1 MPPPEA
7 YRSETLHLQ
16 SARHKGVTQTP
27 PYSLQGGIKT
37 GKKSY
42 RILSLCTSL

>member
-16 SARHKGVTQTP
+16 SADTKELHKHLRIHFKVELKQE
-27 PYSLQGGIKT
+27 
-37 GKKSY
+37 KKK
-42 RILSLCTSL
+42 L